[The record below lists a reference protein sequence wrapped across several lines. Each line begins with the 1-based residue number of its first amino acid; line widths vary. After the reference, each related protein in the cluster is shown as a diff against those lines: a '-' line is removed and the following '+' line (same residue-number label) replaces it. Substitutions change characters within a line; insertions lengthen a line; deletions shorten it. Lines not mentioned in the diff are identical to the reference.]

1 MPPVTRLSSALRI
14 VIENGCSSF
23 HVSDY
28 NSNHNQRSMKL
39 IRDCSGPMWSPA
51 SLSIWLQ
58 SNVNK
63 RKEGEE
69 ETRDRRTGS
78 SDWGN
83 TITKQKGS
91 QVREFRKWTSIEV
104 ADVLFLGPTGRGDLR
119 LFWAPQIG
127 MRTWRCI

>member
-1 MPPVTRLSSALRI
+1 
-14 VIENGCSSF
+14 
-23 HVSDY
+23 
-28 NSNHNQRSMKL
+28 
-39 IRDCSGPMWSPA
+39 
-51 SLSIWLQ
+51 
-58 SNVNK
+58 VNK

-104 ADVLFLGPTGRGDLR
+104 ADVPFLDQPDEETFVCFGLLKLACELGGV
-119 LFWAPQIG
+119 
-127 MRTWRCI
+127 